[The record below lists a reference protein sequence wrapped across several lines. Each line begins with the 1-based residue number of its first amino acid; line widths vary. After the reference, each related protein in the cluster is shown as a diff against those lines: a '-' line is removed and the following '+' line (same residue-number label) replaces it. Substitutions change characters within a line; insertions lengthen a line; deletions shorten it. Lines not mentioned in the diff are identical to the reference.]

1 MSAVTSD
8 ALEVLAPE
16 GAVVTFRGE
25 QLRIVPIPVGDIPRL
40 VRVLRPVMQAL
51 SIDASEVASIDI
63 TPDLVMQLVADHAPA
78 LFEAV
83 ALCSGKPASHIEGG
97 DLAEFIALVLKVVEV
112 NRDFFTRQV
121 APLLAGLLA
130 RVRGAGPMPSSS

>member
-1 MSAVTSD
+1 MI
-8 ALEVLAPE
+8 ALVADELAVLAPADTE
-16 GAVVTFRGE
+16 VTFRGE
-25 QLRIVPIPVGDIPRL
+25 QLRLTPIPVGDIPRL

-51 SIDASEVASIDI
+51 SIDASAVASIDI

-97 DLAEFIALVLKVVEV
+97 DLAEFIALVLRVVEV